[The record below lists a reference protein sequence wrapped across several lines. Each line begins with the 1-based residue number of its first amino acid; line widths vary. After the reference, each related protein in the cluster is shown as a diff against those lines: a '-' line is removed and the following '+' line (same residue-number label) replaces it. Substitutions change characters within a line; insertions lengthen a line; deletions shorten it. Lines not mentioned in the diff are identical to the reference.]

1 MTSEG
6 DQGWVKVFV
15 SSNVSSF
22 LSERRFQKDL
32 SIAEVKGKLEL
43 LTGASAASMKLELH
57 NKDNELVASLD
68 NDTASLSSYPIID
81 GMRISVI
88 DSSSTA
94 GEFEDTSKVE
104 KFELSNEE
112 YAQRAES
119 LRAFKMQNKL
129 GQFDEEK
136 NSQLQKIKA
145 EKEKK
150 IKEMVEKISVGNR
163 CEVHLSGHPVRRGT
177 VMFVGET
184 HFKPGYWV
192 GVRYDEPQGKNDGSV
207 QGKRYFE
214 CPENYGGFV
223 RPLDI
228 TVGNF
233 PEKELDLEDD
243 EI

>member
-1 MTSEG
+1 MANEG
-6 DQGWVKVFV
+6 DQAWVKVFV

-32 SIAEVKGKLEL
+32 SISEVKGKLEL
-43 LTGASAASMKLELH
+43 LTGASAASMKLELY
-57 NKDNELVASLD
+57 NKDNELVVSLD

-81 GMRISVI
+81 GMRINVI
-88 DSSSTA
+88 DNSSTA
-94 GEFEDTSKVE
+94 GEFEDTSKVK

-119 LRAFKMQNKL
+119 LRAFKMRNKL
-129 GQFDEEK
+129 GQFNEE
-136 NSQLQKIKA
+136 NSSKLQDIKA
-145 EKEKK
+145 ENEKK
-150 IKEMVEKISVGNR
+150 IKEMVENISVGNR
-163 CEVHLSGHPVRRGT
+163 CEVHLSGYPVRRGM

-192 GVRYDEPQGKNDGSV
+192 GVKYDEPLGKNDGSV

-223 RPLDI
+223 RPLDV

-233 PEKELDLEDD
+233 PEETLNLEDD